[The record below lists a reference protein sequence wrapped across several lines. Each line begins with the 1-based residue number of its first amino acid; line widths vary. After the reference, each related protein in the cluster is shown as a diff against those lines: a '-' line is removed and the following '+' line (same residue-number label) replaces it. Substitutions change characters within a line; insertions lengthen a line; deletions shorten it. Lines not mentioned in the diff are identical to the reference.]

1 MLASSLSLHPKY
13 ILYFFKSMYSVCHLS
28 YVKLYI
34 IIYKYLKMKEILA
47 STNLFFDHFKRLPY
61 TGRNTSTLNCHQRQ
75 HSLIN
80 QLAPNCNE
88 IKIYAYYK
96 KSPRNNPAGRAPMQF
111 SAKLSNG
118 YWMVGQRCFID

>member
-1 MLASSLSLHPKY
+1 M
-13 ILYFFKSMYSVCHLS
+13 
-28 YVKLYI
+28 
-34 IIYKYLKMKEILA
+34 LA

-80 QLAPNCNE
+80 QLAPNRNE

-96 KSPRNNPAGRAPMQF
+96 KSPRKILLTELLCNSQPSFQTVTGWPDKDDLFQYDWINHPVLM
-111 SAKLSNG
+111 
-118 YWMVGQRCFID
+118 C

>member
-1 MLASSLSLHPKY
+1 
-13 ILYFFKSMYSVCHLS
+13 MYSVCHLS

-34 IIYKYLKMKEILA
+34 IIYKYLKMKENTSIY
-47 STNLFFDHFKRLPY
+47 NLFFDHFKRLSY
-61 TGRNTSTLNCHQRQ
+61 TGRNTNTLNCHQRQ

-80 QLAPNCNE
+80 QLDPNRNE

-111 SAKLSNG
+111 SAKLSNC
-118 YWMVGQRCFID
+118 YWMAGQRCFRLSKPSSTYLLD